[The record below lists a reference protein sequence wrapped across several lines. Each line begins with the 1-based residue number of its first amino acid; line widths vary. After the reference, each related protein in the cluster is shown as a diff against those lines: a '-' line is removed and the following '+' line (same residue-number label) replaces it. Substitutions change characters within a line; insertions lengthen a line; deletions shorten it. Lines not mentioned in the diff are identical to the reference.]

1 MLSVVIP
8 SYNDAKNITLAIAS
22 ANQIKYVNEIII
34 VDDCSSDNTKSIIM
48 DIKVNCK
55 KIKYYRNSVN
65 QGSGLTFL
73 KGLEKIKNRYVIMLN
88 SDDFFIPKAIEKLFE
103 YTIQNDLD
111 LGYGKMSIKKNSGI
125 HKYVHPGYKK

>member
-34 VDDCSSDNTKSIIM
+34 VDDCSTDNTELIIK
-48 DIKVNCK
+48 DIEVNCK

-73 KGLEKIKNRYVIMLN
+73 KGLEKIKNSYVIMLN

-103 YTIQNDLD
+103 YTIKNNLD
-111 LGYGKMSIKKNSGI
+111 LGYGKMSIKKKRNSQI
-125 HKYVHPGYKK
+125 RTSRIQK

>member
-22 ANQIKYVNEIII
+22 ANQIKYVSEIII
-34 VDDCSSDNTKSIIM
+34 VDDCSNDNTQLIIK

-65 QGSGLTFL
+65 QGSGLTFVF
-73 KGLEKIKNRYVIMLN
+73 GPSVLEHELQ
-88 SDDFFIPKAIEKLFE
+88 L
-103 YTIQNDLD
+103 
-111 LGYGKMSIKKNSGI
+111 
-125 HKYVHPGYKK
+125 

>member
-103 YTIQNDLD
+103 FTIKNNLEI
-111 LGYGKMSIKKNSGI
+111 GYGKMSIQKK
-125 HKYVHPGYKK
+125 KKE

>member
-48 DIKVNCK
+48 DIKVNCE

-73 KGLEKIKNRYVIMLN
+73 K
-88 SDDFFIPKAIEKLFE
+88 
-103 YTIQNDLD
+103 
-111 LGYGKMSIKKNSGI
+111 
-125 HKYVHPGYKK
+125 

>member
-22 ANQIKYVNEIII
+22 ANQIKYVHEIII

-103 YTIQNDLD
+103 FTIKNNLD
-111 LGYGKMSIKKNSGI
+111 IGY
-125 HKYVHPGYKK
+125 

>member
-34 VDDCSSDNTKSIIM
+34 VDDCSSDNTKSINM

-55 KIKYYRNSVN
+55 YADNELVIFYYKVIK
-65 QGSGLTFL
+65 TFFM
-73 KGLEKIKNRYVIMLN
+73 RHV
-88 SDDFFIPKAIEKLFE
+88 
-103 YTIQNDLD
+103 
-111 LGYGKMSIKKNSGI
+111 
-125 HKYVHPGYKK
+125 